1 MTYRFR
7 IFYAGLLGMMI
18 LMAGYLYDIRPL
30 LYETKKLAESR
41 QLLNKKLHAI
51 KLSSSSETDFS
62 TERNA
67 TRPDLLTLIQ
77 DSGLKIKTIKQ
88 ENENILNVNLSGNF
102 QSLFLFIGKLKEEK
116 ISSFSFEA
124 DKNNLLIHLRIFMPL
139 RLVKHVEMKTNQD
152 SSKIK
157 KPEVTQKLSDPF
169 CLPHLI
175 VH

>member
-1 MTYRFR
+1 MVYRFR
-7 IFYAGLLGMMI
+7 GFYAGLLGMTI

-41 QLLNKKLHAI
+41 QILKKKLNAI

-77 DSGLKIKTIKQ
+77 DSGLQIKTIKQ
-88 ENENILNVNLSGNF
+88 ENGNILEVNLSGKF
-102 QSLFLFIGKLKEEK
+102 QSLFSFMGKLKEEK
-116 ISSFSFEA
+116 ISTFSFEA

-139 RLVKHVEMKTNQD
+139 KLTKYIEMKTTQD
-152 SSKIK
+152 NLKIK
-157 KPEVTQKLSDPF
+157 KTEVTKKIYDPF